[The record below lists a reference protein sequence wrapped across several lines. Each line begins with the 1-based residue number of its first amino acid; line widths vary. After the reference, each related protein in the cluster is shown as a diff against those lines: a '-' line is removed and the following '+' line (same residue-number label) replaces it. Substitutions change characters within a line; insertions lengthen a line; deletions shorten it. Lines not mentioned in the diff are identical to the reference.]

1 MNKGI
6 LLLTGAFDWHPEEW
20 KELSRAGYQP
30 IFMQNERDRI
40 PPDGEKAVTIVCNS
54 LFLYHGL
61 SGFPYL
67 RTIQLTSAGLDRVDE
82 REICQKGIS
91 VYNAEDAYSVPM
103 AEWILLRILE
113 LFKESGKLWENQ
125 CHHRWE
131 KHRQL
136 PELAGK
142 RVLIIGT
149 GYVGRAA
156 AKRISAFEANVM
168 GVNRSGHSVPE
179 FQEVYS
185 AEQLDELLPS
195 TDILILAL
203 PLTADTFGLIDGRR
217 LALLPC
223 TSVIINV
230 SRGRILDEA
239 ALTDAL
245 KGQRLFG
252 AALDV
257 FAQEPLP
264 ADSPLWDME
273 RVLISSHN
281 SFSGAGNHQRL
292 WRVIRKNL
300 IERVGKD

>member
-40 PPDGEKAVTIVCNS
+40 PPGGEKAGAIVCNS
-54 LFLYHGL
+54 LFLYHAM
-61 SGFPYL
+61 SRFPYL

-82 REICQKGIS
+82 REIRQKGIT
-91 VYNAEDAYSVPM
+91 VYSAEDAYSVPM
-103 AEWILLRILE
+103 AEWILFRILE
-113 LFKESGKLWENQ
+113 LYKESGKLWKDQ

-142 RVLIIGT
+142 QVLIVGT

-156 AKRISAFEANVM
+156 AKRISAFEANVV
-168 GVNRSGHSVPE
+168 GVNRSGHSVPD
-179 FQEVYS
+179 FREVYS

-217 LALLPC
+217 LALMPC

-230 SRGRILDEA
+230 SRGSILDEA

-245 KGQRLFG
+245 KGKRLFG

-257 FAQEPLP
+257 FTQEPLP

-292 WRVIRKNL
+292 WHVIRKNL
-300 IERVGKD
+300 IERSGEG

>member
-1 MNKGI
+1 MNGRSAKKASQYIVRKTHTACLWQSGSCSEFWSFLKKAENCGKTNVI
-6 LLLTGAFDWHPEEW
+6 T
-20 KELSRAGYQP
+20 
-30 IFMQNERDRI
+30 
-40 PPDGEKAVTIVCNS
+40 DGK
-54 LFLYHGL
+54 
-61 SGFPYL
+61 
-67 RTIQLTSAGLDRVDE
+67 
-82 REICQKGIS
+82 
-91 VYNAEDAYSVPM
+91 
-103 AEWILLRILE
+103 
-113 LFKESGKLWENQ
+113 
-125 CHHRWE
+125 

-142 RVLIIGT
+142 QVLIVGT

-156 AKRISAFEANVM
+156 AKRISAFEANVV
-168 GVNRSGHSVPE
+168 GVNRSGHSVPD
-179 FQEVYS
+179 FREVYS

-217 LALLPC
+217 LALMPC

-230 SRGRILDEA
+230 SRGSILDEA

-245 KGQRLFG
+245 KGKRLFG

-257 FAQEPLP
+257 FTQEPLP

-292 WRVIRKNL
+292 WHVIRKNL
-300 IERVGKD
+300 IERSGEG